1 MPTRPGT
8 GTRQGVIRRHN
19 LGTLLLHLHRDGPLL
34 RAQLTERMQLN
45 RSTVGALVSELEAM
59 GAVSQEVPTGA
70 RDGAGRP
77 SLRVQ
82 PRADSFVALAA
93 QLQVNDVTVARVG
106 LGGAVLDRA
115 TVGLP
120 SGRCPDQVAA

>member
-1 MPTRPGT
+1 
-8 GTRQGVIRRHN
+8 
-19 LGTLLLHLHRDGPLL
+19 
-34 RAQLTERMQLN
+34 
-45 RSTVGALVSELEAM
+45 
-59 GAVSQEVPTGA
+59 VPTGA

-82 PRADSFVALAA
+82 PRADRFVALAA

-120 SGRCPDQVAA
+120 PGRCPDQVAATVTSQVAELAERAGADATVVGLGVSVPAWWDAVTGWFARRPTWAGPTRRSPPC